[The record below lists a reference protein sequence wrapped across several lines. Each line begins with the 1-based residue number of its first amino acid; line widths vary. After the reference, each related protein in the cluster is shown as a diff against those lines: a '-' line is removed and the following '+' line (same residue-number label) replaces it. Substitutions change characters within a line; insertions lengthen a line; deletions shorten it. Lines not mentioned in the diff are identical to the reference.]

1 MRSQATRV
9 SPQREEQVE
18 IIGCILS
25 LLLCLGILLALHH
38 IPWSIFG

>member
-1 MRSQATRV
+1 MRSQATRIN
-9 SPQREEQVE
+9 PQREEQVE

-38 IPWSIFG
+38 FPWSIFS